1 MTLEELMLSDERR
14 NTLSLLQE
22 NLGYSFKNMPL
33 LNKALTHKSYVNEN
47 NASLKNNE
55 RFEFLG
61 DSVLDLIVSDY
72 MLDRF
77 SEHSEGVLSKIRAA
91 VVNERSLAQLA
102 RKIELG
108 RFLLLGKGEDSSGGR
123 DKNSLLANAFE
134 AIAGAVYRDSD
145 LKTVTRVFMPILE
158 EEIEKYQDSWIFR
171 DYKSDLQEYTQNKL
185 VCIPVYQVIREM
197 GPDHD
202 KQFEVEVM
210 VQDISK
216 GKGIGKSKKEAEQAA
231 AKVALEQFQGN
242 ENQDTD

>member
-1 MTLEELMLSDERR
+1 MKDLMLSDDRR

-145 LKTVTRVFMPILE
+145 LKTAARVFMTIFK
-158 EEIEKYQDSWIFR
+158 EEIEKYQDLWKFR

-185 VCIPVYQVIREM
+185 VCIPLYRVIREI

-202 KQFEVEVM
+202 KRFEVEVR

-231 AKVALEQFQGN
+231 ANVALEQFQGN
-242 ENQDTD
+242 KNQDTD